1 MAAYRDGQAVAA
13 RLAGSDRENT
23 EWQQDLA
30 ASHMKLAA
38 AYLGAGDTAAAHAE
52 LVAARDIN
60 AKLVQLSP
68 DNADWRNDLASV
80 EKALT
85 ELGD

>member
-1 MAAYRDGQAVAA
+1 MVRLSPRGWPAAI
-13 RLAGSDRENT
+13 ENT
-23 EWQQDLA
+23 KWQQDLA
-30 ASHMKLAA
+30 ASHTKLAA
-38 AYLGAGDTAAAHAE
+38 AYQGAGDTAAAHAE

>member
-1 MAAYRDGQAVAA
+1 MAA
-13 RLAGSDRENT
+13 GSGGEPHERSPPPIWAPET
-23 EWQQDLA
+23 PP
-30 ASHMKLAA
+30 
-38 AYLGAGDTAAAHAE
+38 AAHAE